1 MGNDMHGGC
10 PQCGAE
16 LPSDDRFVVW
26 CVGCAWNVRGGAD
39 EAGEDAGRVDRFR
52 RRLSRAYGEELFG
65 RMTSAQPPRPGRGTT
80 YAAAHALAGVVHLLT
95 LAVAASGLWLVV
107 TGWDVVFLGV
117 LGIMLLALAWLMRP
131 RLHALPRDGVRVYR
145 GDAPAL
151 YGLLDEVA
159 GALGAP
165 RADVVVVDADV
176 NASVQVMGLRRRIVL
191 RIGLGLWEPLTPQ
204 QRIALLG
211 HEFGHLVNGDT
222 RQGLFV
228 GSALG
233 TLAQWYALLRPTDD
247 TRGMGL
253 IATVARLTMF
263 PPAYAAL
270 LLLRLLEHL
279 TLRASQQAEYL
290 ADDLAARIGS
300 SAAAMDVVDF
310 LLLAD
315 TATFWL
321 HRQGVSA
328 RTVHRG
334 RTVGRQPAETVWEQL
349 REYTDS
355 IPPHEVERR
364 RRLSV
369 LTAHAENSTHPP
381 THLRRAALAVR
392 EQRQAGVVTDVARE
406 KEIDAGLDPARREL
420 GRKVLNG

>member
-1 MGNDMHGGC
+1 MGNDVRGRC

-26 CVGCAWNVRGGAD
+26 CVECAWNVRGGAD
-39 EAGEDAGRVDRFR
+39 EFEEDAGGPVERFR

-65 RMTSAQPPRPGRGTT
+65 RMTSARPPRPLRGSA
-80 YAAAHALAGVVHLLT
+80 YASAYAVAGFVHLLT
-95 LAVAASGLWLVV
+95 LAVAAGGVWLAV
-107 TGWDVVFLGV
+107 TGWEAVLPAV
-117 LGIMLLALAWLMRP
+117 LGALLLGLAWLMRP
-131 RLHALPRDGVRVYR
+131 RLNRVPRDGVRVGR

-159 GALGAP
+159 DALGAP
-165 RADVVVVDADV
+165 RADVVVVDGEA
-176 NASVQVMGLRRRIVL
+176 NASVMVAGFRRRAVL
-191 RIGLGLWEPLTPQ
+191 TIGLGLWEPLTPQ
-204 QRIALLG
+204 QRIAVLG
-211 HEFGHLVNGDT
+211 HEFGHLVNGDA

-228 GSALG
+228 GSACRA
-233 TLAQWYALLRPTDD
+233 LAQWYVLLRPDDD
-247 TRGMGL
+247 TRGLGL
-253 IATVARLTMF
+253 IETVARLAMY

-290 ADDLAARIGS
+290 ADDFAARTGS
-300 SAAAMDVVDF
+300 SAAAMDLMDA
-310 LLLAD
+310 LLLVDA
-315 TATFWL
+315 ASFWL

-334 RTVGRQPAETVWEQL
+334 TGGREPDEAVWERL
-349 REYTDS
+349 REYMAS

-369 LTAHAENSTHPP
+369 LTAHMEDSTHPP

-392 EQRQAGVVTDVARE
+392 ELRQADVVIDVARA
-406 KEIDAGLDPARREL
+406 KEIDAGLAPARREL
-420 GRKVLNG
+420 GRKVLRG